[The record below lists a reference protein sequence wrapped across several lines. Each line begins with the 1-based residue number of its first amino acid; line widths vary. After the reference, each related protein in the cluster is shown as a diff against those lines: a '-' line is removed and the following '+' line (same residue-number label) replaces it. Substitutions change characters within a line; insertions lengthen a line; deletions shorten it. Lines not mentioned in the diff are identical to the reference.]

1 MATDI
6 GKIFEKEIQKVFRAL
21 RESHLLGW
29 HRLADTGAAG
39 GSIVAAQPSD
49 YLLALPAGAR
59 SPLAGQRLFFC
70 EVKASEKNSTLTK
83 QAMQPAQRG
92 AISFYREL
100 LKLPYLVL
108 FYDAERGVIQVWDG
122 AAVVQE
128 ERISKSYLLAS
139 IENAGHGIKLNAD
152 VVSRG
157 LADYFALP
165 SMATTLAR
173 QPVLL

>member
-49 YLLALPAGAR
+49 YLLALPPGSK
-59 SPLAGQRLFFC
+59 SPLGGQRLFFC
-70 EVKASEKNSTLTK
+70 EVKASEKKPALTK

-92 AISFYREL
+92 AVSFYREL
-100 LKLPYLVL
+100 LGLPYLVL
-108 FYDAERGVIQVWDG
+108 FYDAERGVLQVWDG
-122 AAVVQE
+122 SAVVQDE
-128 ERISKSYLLAS
+128 KINSRHLLAAL
-139 IENAGHGIKLNAD
+139 ECAGCGIRLNQERVGAFL
-152 VVSRG
+152 VNFFEMP
-157 LADYFALP
+157 AAAL
-165 SMATTLAR
+165 TLASS
-173 QPVLL
+173 PVLL